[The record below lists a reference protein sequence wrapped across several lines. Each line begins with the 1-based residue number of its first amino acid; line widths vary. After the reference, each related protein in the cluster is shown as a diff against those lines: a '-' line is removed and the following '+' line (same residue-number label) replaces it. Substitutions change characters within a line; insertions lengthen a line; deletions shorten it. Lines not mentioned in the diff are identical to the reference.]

1 MISFLLSHGA
11 DADAEDAAGRSGACA
26 AARTA
31 SSSEFPARAMR
42 CADAPARR
50 FPRAALH
57 VAALSGALGAAEALL
72 AAGAWVDA
80 QDGGDATPLL
90 HAARSGGGALVRVL
104 LRAGGSHATRDARGL
119 SPLAHAVANDA
130 PEAAQALL
138 AAGADASESPRD
150 ASLLHLAA
158 ATGAVRCARLLLA
171 RPGGSAALRD
181 TRNAMRWTP
190 LHAAAAAARPALVE
204 LLLGWREGGT
214 VDVDAR
220 SADGKTALDC
230 CACAPPEAA
239 DAAAECER
247 LLLAR
252 GARRGSAIATASSP
266 PAAATARRG
275 DPARAAAEAFAALS
289 RDAQSA
295 RLDRWADAAAAPGAS
310 DAPPP
315 DFPGPGAV
323 AFSHVA
329 AAGVLRLDAALDDV
343 TARMLDDDDWQDL
356 MASPA
361 VRAAVEEVQA
371 DANAVRK
378 WGENA
383 ACMAALGE
391 LRKLQAFCKPKGL
404 RTSLPALLRRADNTA
419 DGARERMRR
428 CVAAVCSKA
437 HGACADVVLVLTR
450 LLVQQEAGRGAQC
463 AGDGARCHPG
473 ACARRSTAR
482 RRGIA
487 ATDADAC
494 SSAAER

>member
-1 MISFLLSHGA
+1 LR
-11 DADAEDAAGRSGACA
+11 E
-26 AARTA
+26 
-31 SSSEFPARAMR
+31 
-42 CADAPARR
+42 
-50 FPRAALH
+50 ALH

-80 QDGGDATPLL
+80 PDGGDATPLL
-90 HAARSGGGALVRVL
+90 HAARSGGGALMRVL
-104 LRAGGSHATRDARGL
+104 LRAGASHATRDARGL
-119 SPLAHAVANDA
+119 SPLAHAIANDA

-150 ASLLHLAA
+150 SSLLHLAA

-171 RPGGSAALRD
+171 RPGGAAALRD
-181 TRNAMRWTP
+181 VRNAMRWTP

-204 LLLGWREGGT
+204 LLLGWREGGA
-214 VDVDAR
+214 VDVDAV

-239 DAAAECER
+239 NDAAECER

-266 PAAATARRG
+266 PAPVKMPG
-275 DPARAAAEAFAALS
+275 DPARAAAQAFAALS
-289 RDAQSA
+289 REAQCA

-310 DAPPP
+310 DAPPV

-378 WGENA
+378 WGENG

-404 RTSLPALLRRADNTA
+404 RTSLPALLRRADNTV

-428 CVAAVCSKA
+428 CVAAARS
-437 HGACADVVLVLTR
+437 GAGCL
-450 LLVQQEAGRGAQC
+450 
-463 AGDGARCHPG
+463 H
-473 ACARRSTAR
+473 
-482 RRGIA
+482 
-487 ATDADAC
+487 
-494 SSAAER
+494 